1 VNIITEEFYP
11 GYLTEKKSILF
22 KKDYQHFLL
31 VSLFCLFVFKKKKR
45 KRKGRKNIAIISIMQ
60 TNLGIGCKE
69 KREGRN
75 FCTRAKIFQR
85 NIQISSESLLLLTL
99 PI

>member
-31 VSLFCLFVFKKKKR
+31 VSLFCLFVFKKRKR
-45 KRKGRKNIAIISIMQ
+45 KRKGRKNIAMDLSA
-60 TNLGIGCKE
+60 LLSVFVFLKS
-69 KREGRN
+69 
-75 FCTRAKIFQR
+75 FCF
-85 NIQISSESLLLLTL
+85 
-99 PI
+99 P